1 MNIAMM
7 TFMMKKKK
15 YKFQVSLRLDEL
27 TAVPFVNAVLFAKV
41 RLLDGGSFRETS
53 SREEVTEHAVRWGAN
68 FRFVCK
74 MSANIST
81 GILDPCLL
89 RISVRKEV
97 KGGRTFQKLGFID
110 LNLAE
115 FAGAGE
121 MTRRYLLEGYDTKH
135 RQDNSMLKVTIRMDM
150 LAGDILFKVPTPPV
164 IATNNQEENAD
175 LSGGSIASG
184 SSGFGSLPKKRPPL
198 FGSELVPAMEHPS
211 LAADLMPPP
220 MPPPDFDAPAIPTNH
235 ITVDSLA
242 HEPGHSRNNSNT
254 SQMSKASG
262 YSSLSQSQHSR
273 QSSSGDSGHT
283 RSRRISTPHSPKSI
297 QLSLV
302 PLHEEPWPASPNYG
316 SPLPPPLMCIEP
328 RAVTSL
334 IAPRANKNLES
345 RTRYYSLSTHC
356 TRINNNGPAE
366 CHCPL
371 HAIKNLLAQH
381 RKHHEGALRAAKCS
395 DDDLVEDCD
404 SPTELL
410 QRRRST
416 PNPSSG
422 SGLSESGGG
431 SLERAKLAGERRKK
445 GLPEESSQS
454 SVITTGKESRVEVT
468 RVNPNELIAEL
479 LQTTN
484 LEQDESAET
493 SGLQLFIAKDGTTAF
508 GSHDVKRQ
516 ASSGAFQQVVMDKS

>member
-283 RSRRISTPHSPKSI
+283 R
-297 QLSLV
+297 
-302 PLHEEPWPASPNYG
+302 
-316 SPLPPPLMCIEP
+316 
-328 RAVTSL
+328 
-334 IAPRANKNLES
+334 
-345 RTRYYSLSTHC
+345 
-356 TRINNNGPAE
+356 
-366 CHCPL
+366 
-371 HAIKNLLAQH
+371 
-381 RKHHEGALRAAKCS
+381 
-395 DDDLVEDCD
+395 
-404 SPTELL
+404 
-410 QRRRST
+410 
-416 PNPSSG
+416 NPSSG

>member
-121 MTRRYLLEGYDTKH
+121 MTRRYLLEGYDTRH

-164 IATNNQEENAD
+164 IATNNQEESAD

-198 FGSELVPAMEHPS
+198 FGSELVPAIEHS
-211 LAADLMPPP
+211 SAAADLMPPP
-220 MPPPDFDAPAIPTNH
+220 MPPPDFDAPAVPSNH
-235 ITVDSLA
+235 ITVDGLA
-242 HEPGHSRNNSNT
+242 HEPGHSRNSSNT

-302 PLHEEPWPASPNYG
+302 PLHEEPWPLSPNYR
-316 SPLPPPLMCIEP
+316 PPPPPPLVCIEP
-328 RAVTSL
+328 RVVSSL
-334 IAPRANKNLES
+334 IALRVNQNLQH

-371 HAIKNLLAQH
+371 HAIK
-381 RKHHEGALRAAKCS
+381 K
-395 DDDLVEDCD
+395 
-404 SPTELL
+404 
-410 QRRRST
+410 
-416 PNPSSG
+416 NPSSG

-431 SLERAKLAGERRKK
+431 SLERAKISGDRRKK
-445 GLPEESSQS
+445 GLPEDSSQS
-454 SVITTGKESRVEVT
+454 SVINTGKESRVEVT

-493 SGLQLFIAKDGTTAF
+493 SGLQLFIAKDGSTAF